1 MTKQGKYDFLRD
13 HQRWNIGFN
22 ILKKPVFQH
31 SITSEIP
38 KMEGHQK
45 VNSCGQGR
53 GR

>member
-1 MTKQGKYDFLRD
+1 LIETFNWNSGKAE
-13 HQRWNIGFN
+13 RWNIGFN